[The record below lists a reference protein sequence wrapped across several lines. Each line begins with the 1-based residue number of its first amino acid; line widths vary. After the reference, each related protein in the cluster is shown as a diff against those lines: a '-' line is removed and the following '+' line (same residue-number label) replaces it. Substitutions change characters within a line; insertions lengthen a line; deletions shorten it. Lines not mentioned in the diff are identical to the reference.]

1 MAATPQHAAGHA
13 LQSYSVDRQNVDAT
27 VAFIRAYMTN
37 RNDPALNRP
46 PLAYNA
52 WHYLLMG
59 GNTKKKGK
67 EKMQTIY

>member
-1 MAATPQHAAGHA
+1 
-13 LQSYSVDRQNVDAT
+13 
-27 VAFIRAYMTN
+27 MTN
-37 RNDPALNRP
+37 RNDPALNQP

-67 EKMQTIY
+67 EKMLTIY